1 MFNDY
6 LPESC
11 RNCHQGTYL
20 CEEFLQDKAAAYL
33 KSLGK
38 ELRPGQLYSQ
48 YCLEACVLAKLNGD
62 DINLFYEKK
71 QYVCPYKDQCNLGK
85 LL

>member
-1 MFNDY
+1 M
-6 LPESC
+6 
-11 RNCHQGTYL
+11 

>member
-6 LPESC
+6 LPEAC

-38 ELRPGQLYSQ
+38 EPRPEQLYSQ
-48 YCLEACVLAKLNGD
+48 YCLEAVVRAKINGD
-62 DINLFYEKK
+62 DINQFYEKK
-71 QYVCPYKDQCNLGK
+71 HYNCPHKDKCNLGK